1 MYLRHPSFHS
11 PRGKILQGKA
21 RGQGRGEKK
30 KCRFMGLF
38 LKRGEKKKGKGITY
52 SCSDGPCFNSAPVA
66 LSTWQREAI
75 DLPWHGAHRSG
86 SRPARRRADVCYQL
100 PEHRNAAAF
109 GVEPSERLL
118 SSAPSRRGE
127 GIAKRCRRDPSRRDA
142 VGGKPWE
149 SGNVAKDLRSTAE
162 SKLDVLF
169 AVWLGKKSTA
179 AGFPGWRGH
188 T

>member
-1 MYLRHPSFHS
+1 MISHGTGPIEL
-11 PRGKILQGKA
+11 
-21 RGQGRGEKK
+21 
-30 KCRFMGLF
+30 GLA
-38 LKRGEKKKGKGITY
+38 L
-52 SCSDGPCFNSAPVA
+52 PVMCVISS
-66 LSTWQREAI
+66 LSTET
-75 DLPWHGAHRSG
+75 
-86 SRPARRRADVCYQL
+86 QL
-100 PEHRNAAAF
+100 LF
-109 GVEPSERLL
+109 GDEPSERLL
-118 SSAPSRRGE
+118 SSAPSRHGE

-149 SGNVAKDLRSTAE
+149 GGNVAKDLRSTAE